1 MAESKK
7 DEKPAEGTQG
17 KADPTTPSQADAA
30 KPLNADGQKTEG
42 VQSDPTPENA
52 GTTKPGVDAG
62 LSDPDTGFADSD
74 QPDPEVRA
82 QQAQDAEKAR
92 AEQAAQSF
100 EEYPDD
106 KKQFEGQ
113 SIVTE
118 HFVVLT
124 DVSGLE
130 VKPRGYVGDGLKFS
144 AAYVSE
150 LKDALG
156 KVKNLPKD

>member
-7 DEKPAEGTQG
+7 DTKPADE
-17 KADPTTPSQADAA
+17 QAD
-30 KPLNADGQKTEG
+30 
-42 VQSDPTPENA
+42 QSDPENA
-52 GTTKPGVDAG
+52 GTPGADTGISDA
-62 LSDPDTGFADSD
+62 DTGFANSD
-74 QPDPEVRA
+74 QPDPEVQA

-92 AEQAAQSF
+92 TEAAAQPF
-100 EEYPDD
+100 EEYPEDE
-106 KKQFEGQ
+106 KQFEGQ
-113 SIVTE
+113 SVVTE

-124 DVSGLE
+124 SVSGLE